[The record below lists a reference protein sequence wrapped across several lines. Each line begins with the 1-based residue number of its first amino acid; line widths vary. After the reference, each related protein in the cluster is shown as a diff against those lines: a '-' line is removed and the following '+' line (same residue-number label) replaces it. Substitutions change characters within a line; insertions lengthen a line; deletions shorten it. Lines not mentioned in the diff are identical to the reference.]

1 MGDYLISARKYR
13 PKSFNEV
20 VGQEVITSTLE
31 NAVKN
36 NQLSQALLFTGPR
49 GVGKT
54 SCARILAKM
63 INADKI
69 TSESDYS
76 FNIFELD
83 AASNNGVDGI
93 RNLTDQIRI
102 PPQIGNF
109 KVYIIDEVHMLSS
122 SAFNAFLKTL
132 EEPPRHCVFIL
143 ATTEKHKI
151 IPTILSRCQIYDFK
165 RISVDDISSYLIN
178 ISKQEKV
185 KYEKTAIQFI
195 AKKADGSMRDAL
207 QIYDRILSSKNNE
220 VSIASVMENLN
231 ILDNQ
236 VYFDLLY
243 LIINNEIPKLLV
255 LINSILARGIQG
267 DILISGLGSFFRD
280 LLVSKDSKSM
290 ALFDSDEETKSQ
302 FKKASSKI
310 DIDYLIECIEITNN
324 FDINY
329 SKSINQNLLLEL
341 TLMKLASLN
350 HNDEKKKFN
359 YKIIP
364 ASYFNSSLVIE
375 KKTTKQG
382 KNDIKPKLNV
392 KITQLSNSG
401 LSLKSLEKK
410 EENNTISNS
419 MDPEVDLE
427 ENPYTEAD
435 IIALWEKYSDMME
448 KKGRF
453 NIASI
458 LRIDKPKLLENTI
471 KLTLPNSINKV
482 ELGIE
487 KKEIL
492 DFIRKNLKNNNI
504 CIDLIVDEKIEK
516 KLVYTD
522 KDKYALM
529 KKKNPNLE
537 KLKNSFN
544 LSI

>member
-1 MGDYLISARKYR
+1 MSDYLISARKYR

-36 NQLSQALLFTGPR
+36 KQLSQALLFTGPR

-178 ISKQEKV
+178 ISKHEKV
-185 KYEKTAIQFI
+185 KYEENAIQFI

-220 VSIASVMENLN
+220 VSIANVMENLN

-243 LIINNEIPKLLV
+243 RIINNEIPKLLV
-255 LINSILARGIQG
+255 LTNSILARGIQG

-280 LLVSKDSKSM
+280 LLVSKDSKSI
-290 ALFDSDEETKSQ
+290 ALFDSDEETKLQ

-310 DIDYLIECIEITNN
+310 DMDYLIECIEITNN

-375 KKTTKQG
+375 ENITKHG
-382 KNDIKPKLNV
+382 ENDIKPKLDI

-419 MDPEVDLE
+419 IDPEVNLE

-435 IIALWEKYSDMME
+435 IIALWEKYSEMME

-492 DFIRKNLKNNNI
+492 DFIRKNLKNNNVF
-504 CIDLIVDEKIEK
+504 IDLIVDEKIEE

-522 KDKYALM
+522 KDKYDLM

>member
-1 MGDYLISARKYR
+1 MSDYLISARKYR

-178 ISKQEKV
+178 ISKKEKV
-185 KYEKTAIQFI
+185 KYEENAIQFI
-195 AKKADGSMRDAL
+195 AKKANGSMRDAL

-243 LIINNEIPKLLV
+243 LIINNEIPKLLL

-267 DILISGLGSFFRD
+267 DILISGLASFFRD

-290 ALFDSDEETKSQ
+290 VLFDSDEETKSQ

-375 KKTTKQG
+375 KKTTKQE
-382 KNDIKPKLNV
+382 KKDIKPKLNV

-504 CIDLIVDEKIEK
+504 WIDLIVDEKIEK

>member
-1 MGDYLISARKYR
+1 MSDYLISARKYR
-13 PKSFNEV
+13 PKSFKEV
-20 VGQEVITSTLE
+20 IGQEVITSTLE

-54 SCARILAKM
+54 TCARILAKM
-63 INADKI
+63 INEDKI
-69 TSESDYS
+69 PSGSDYS

-102 PPQIGNF
+102 PPQTGNF

-165 RISVDDISSYLIN
+165 RISVDDISSSLID
-178 ISKQEKV
+178 ISKKEKI
-185 KYEKTAIQFI
+185 KYENNAIQFI
-195 AKKADGSMRDAL
+195 AKNADGSMRDAL
-207 QIYDRILSSKNNE
+207 QIFDRILSSNSNE
-220 VSIASVMENLN
+220 ITLSSVMENLS

-236 VYFDLLY
+236 VYFDLLD
-243 LIINNEIPKLLV
+243 LIINNKIPKLLIS
-255 LINSILARGIQG
+255 INSILSKGIQG

-280 LLVSKDSKSM
+280 LLVSKDSMSI
-290 ALFDSDEETKSQ
+290 ALFDTDEETKSQ

-310 DIDYLIECIEITNN
+310 DLDYLIECIEITNN
-324 FDINY
+324 CAINY
-329 SKSINQNLLLEL
+329 SKSINQNLLIEL

-364 ASYFNSSLVIE
+364 ASYFNSFLISEE
-375 KKTTKQG
+375 KITKVE
-382 KNDIKPKLNV
+382 KNDIKPVLDIDIK
-392 KITQLSNSG
+392 QLSSSG

-410 EENNTISNS
+410 EEPTAKSS
-419 MDPEVDLE
+419 SVDNEANFE
-427 ENPYTEAD
+427 ENLYNETD
-435 IIALWEKYSDMME
+435 IVALWEKYSEMME
-448 KKGRF
+448 EKGRF

-458 LRIDKPKLLENTI
+458 LRIDKPRLVENTI
-471 KLTLPNSINKV
+471 NYTLPNSINKV
-482 ELGIE
+482 ELDIE
-487 KKEIL
+487 KKEII
-492 DFIRKNLKNNNI
+492 DYIRKNLKNNDI
-504 CIDLIVDEKIEK
+504 YIELTVDEKIEE
-516 KLVYTD
+516 KLVYTE
-522 KDKYALM
+522 KDKYDLM

-537 KLKNSFN
+537 KLRDYFN

>member
-1 MGDYLISARKYR
+1 MSDYLISARKYR

-178 ISKQEKV
+178 ISKKEKV
-185 KYEKTAIQFI
+185 KYEDNAIQFI

-220 VSIASVMENLN
+220 VSIANVMENLN

-236 VYFDLLY
+236 VYFDLLH

-255 LINSILARGIQG
+255 LTNSILARGIQG
-267 DILISGLGSFFRD
+267 DILISGFGSFFRD
-280 LLVSKDSKSM
+280 LLVSKDSKSI

-310 DIDYLIECIEITNN
+310 DVDYLIECIEITNN

-350 HNDEKKKFN
+350 HSDEKKKFN

-364 ASYFNSSLVIE
+364 ASYFNSSLVIKE
-375 KKTTKQG
+375 KISKQG
-382 KNDIKPKLNV
+382 GNNIKPKLDV
-392 KITQLSNSG
+392 KIKQLSNSG
-401 LSLKSLEKK
+401 FSLKSLEKK
-410 EENNTISNS
+410 EKNNTISNS
-419 MDPEVDLE
+419 VDHEFDLE

-435 IIALWEKYSDMME
+435 IIALWEKYSEIME

-458 LRIDKPKLLENTI
+458 LRIDKPKLLKNTI

-522 KDKYALM
+522 KDKYDLM
-529 KKKNPNLE
+529 KKKNPILE

>member
-1 MGDYLISARKYR
+1 MSDYLISARKYR

-178 ISKQEKV
+178 ISKKEKV
-185 KYEKTAIQFI
+185 KYEENAVQFI
-195 AKKADGSMRDAL
+195 AKKANGSMRDAL

-243 LIINNEIPKLLV
+243 LIINNEIPKLLL

-267 DILISGLGSFFRD
+267 DILISGLASFFRD

-290 ALFDSDEETKSQ
+290 VLFDSDEETKSQ

-375 KKTTKQG
+375 KKTTKQE
-382 KNDIKPKLNV
+382 KKDIKPKLNV

-504 CIDLIVDEKIEK
+504 WIDLIVDEKIEK

>member
-492 DFIRKNLKNNNI
+492 DFIRKNLKNNDVF
-504 CIDLIVDEKIEK
+504 IDLIVDEKIEE

-522 KDKYALM
+522 KDKYNSM

>member
-1 MGDYLISARKYR
+1 MSDYLISARKYR

-178 ISKQEKV
+178 ISKKEKV
-185 KYEKTAIQFI
+185 KYEDNAIQFI

-220 VSIASVMENLN
+220 VSIANVMENLN

-236 VYFDLLY
+236 VYFDLLH

-255 LINSILARGIQG
+255 LTNSILARGIQG
-267 DILISGLGSFFRD
+267 DILISGFGSFFRD
-280 LLVSKDSKSM
+280 LLVSKDSKSI

-310 DIDYLIECIEITNN
+310 DVDYLIECIEITNN

-350 HNDEKKKFN
+350 HSDEKKKFN

-364 ASYFNSSLVIE
+364 ASYFNSSLVIKE
-375 KKTTKQG
+375 KISKQG
-382 KNDIKPKLNV
+382 GDNIKPKLDV
-392 KITQLSNSG
+392 KIKQLSNSG
-401 LSLKSLEKK
+401 FSLKSLEKK
-410 EENNTISNS
+410 EKNNTISNS
-419 MDPEVDLE
+419 VDHEVDIE
-427 ENPYTEAD
+427 ENPYTEVD
-435 IIALWEKYSDMME
+435 IIALWEKYSEIME

-458 LRIDKPKLLENTI
+458 LRIDKPKLLKNTI

-522 KDKYALM
+522 KDKYDLM
-529 KKKNPNLE
+529 KKKNPILE

>member
-1 MGDYLISARKYR
+1 MSDYLISARKYR

-36 NQLSQALLFTGPR
+36 KQLSQALLFTGPR

-178 ISKQEKV
+178 ISKHEKV
-185 KYEKTAIQFI
+185 KYEENAIQFI

-220 VSIASVMENLN
+220 VSIANVMESLN

-236 VYFDLLY
+236 VYFDLLH

-255 LINSILARGIQG
+255 LTNSILARGIQG

-280 LLVSKDSKSM
+280 LLVSKDSKSI
-290 ALFDSDEETKSQ
+290 ALFDSDEETKLQ

-310 DIDYLIECIEITNN
+310 DMDYLIECIEITNN

-375 KKTTKQG
+375 GKVTKHG
-382 KNDIKPKLNV
+382 ENDIKPKLDI

-419 MDPEVDLE
+419 IDPEVNLE

-435 IIALWEKYSDMME
+435 IIALWEKYSEMME
-448 KKGRF
+448 KEGRF

-458 LRIDKPKLLENTI
+458 LPFVKPKLLKNTI

-492 DFIRKNLKNNNI
+492 DFIRKNLKNNNVF
-504 CIDLIVDEKIEK
+504 IDLIVDEKIEK

-522 KDKYALM
+522 KDKYDLM
-529 KKKNPNLE
+529 KKKNPNLQ

>member
-1 MGDYLISARKYR
+1 MSDYLISARKYR

-178 ISKQEKV
+178 ISKKEKV
-185 KYEKTAIQFI
+185 KYEENAIQFI

-267 DILISGLGSFFRD
+267 DILISGLASFFRD

-290 ALFDSDEETKSQ
+290 VLFDSDEETKSQ

-375 KKTTKQG
+375 KKTTKQE
-382 KNDIKPKLNV
+382 KKDIKPELNV

-504 CIDLIVDEKIEK
+504 WIDLIVDEKIEK

-522 KDKYALM
+522 MDKYALM

>member
-185 KYEKTAIQFI
+185 KYEETAIQFI

-492 DFIRKNLKNNNI
+492 DFIRKNLKNNDVF
-504 CIDLIVDEKIEK
+504 IDLIVDEKIEE

-522 KDKYALM
+522 KDKYNSM

>member
-1 MGDYLISARKYR
+1 MSDYLISARKYR

-36 NQLSQALLFTGPR
+36 KQLSQALLFTGPR

-178 ISKQEKV
+178 ISKHEKV
-185 KYEKTAIQFI
+185 KYEENAIQFI

-220 VSIASVMENLN
+220 VSIANVMENLN

-236 VYFDLLY
+236 VYFDLLH

-255 LINSILARGIQG
+255 LTNSILARGIQG

-280 LLVSKDSKSM
+280 LLVSKDSKSI
-290 ALFDSDEETKSQ
+290 ALFDSDEETKLQ

-310 DIDYLIECIEITNN
+310 DMDYLIECIEITNN

-375 KKTTKQG
+375 GKVTKHG
-382 KNDIKPKLNV
+382 ENDIKPKLDI

-419 MDPEVDLE
+419 IDPEVNLE

-435 IIALWEKYSDMME
+435 IIALWEKYSEMME
-448 KKGRF
+448 KEGRF

-458 LRIDKPKLLENTI
+458 LRIDKPKLLKNTI

-492 DFIRKNLKNNNI
+492 DFIRKNLKNNNVF
-504 CIDLIVDEKIEK
+504 IDLIVDEKIEK

-522 KDKYALM
+522 KDKYDLM
-529 KKKNPNLE
+529 KKKNPNLQ

>member
-185 KYEKTAIQFI
+185 KYEETAIQFI

-375 KKTTKQG
+375 KKTTKQE

-492 DFIRKNLKNNNI
+492 DFIRKNLKNNDVF
-504 CIDLIVDEKIEK
+504 IDLIVDEKIEE

-522 KDKYALM
+522 KDKYNSM

>member
-1 MGDYLISARKYR
+1 MSDYLISARKYR

-36 NQLSQALLFTGPR
+36 KQLSQALLFTGPR

-178 ISKQEKV
+178 ISKHEKV
-185 KYEKTAIQFI
+185 KYEENAIQFI

-220 VSIASVMENLN
+220 VSIANVMESLN

-236 VYFDLLY
+236 VYFDLLH

-255 LINSILARGIQG
+255 LTNSILARGIQG

-280 LLVSKDSKSM
+280 LLVSKDSKSI

-310 DIDYLIECIEITNN
+310 DMDYLIECIEITNN

-375 KKTTKQG
+375 GKVTKHG
-382 KNDIKPKLNV
+382 ENDIKPKLDI

-419 MDPEVDLE
+419 IDPEVNLE

-435 IIALWEKYSDMME
+435 IIALWEKYSEMME

-492 DFIRKNLKNNNI
+492 DFIRKNLKNNNVF
-504 CIDLIVDEKIEK
+504 IDLIVDEKIEK

-522 KDKYALM
+522 KDKYDLM
-529 KKKNPNLE
+529 KKKNPNLQ

>member
-1 MGDYLISARKYR
+1 MSDYLISARKYR

-178 ISKQEKV
+178 ISKKEKV
-185 KYEKTAIQFI
+185 KYEKNAIQFI
-195 AKKADGSMRDAL
+195 AKKANGSMRDAL

-243 LIINNEIPKLLV
+243 LIINNEIPKLLL

-267 DILISGLGSFFRD
+267 DILISGLASFFRD

-290 ALFDSDEETKSQ
+290 VLFDSDEETKSQ

-382 KNDIKPKLNV
+382 KKDIKPKLNV

-504 CIDLIVDEKIEK
+504 WIDLIVDEKIEK

>member
-1 MGDYLISARKYR
+1 MSDYLISARKYR
-13 PKSFNEV
+13 PKSFKEV
-20 VGQEVITSTLE
+20 IGQEIITSALE

-36 NQLSQALLFTGPR
+36 KQLSQALLFTGPR

-63 INADKI
+63 INEDKI
-69 TSESDYS
+69 VGGSDYS

-102 PPQIGNF
+102 PPQTGNF

-132 EEPPRHCVFIL
+132 EEPPKHCVFIL

-165 RISVDDISSYLIN
+165 RISVDDISSSLID
-178 ISKQEKV
+178 ISKKEEV
-185 KYEKTAIQFI
+185 KYEDSAIKFI

-207 QIYDRILSSKNNE
+207 QIYDRILSSKNRKVTLSN
-220 VSIASVMENLN
+220 VMENLN

-236 VYFDLLY
+236 VYFDLLD
-243 LIINNEIPKLLV
+243 LIVNNEIPKLLV
-255 LINSILARGIQG
+255 LINSILAKGIQG

-280 LLVSKDSKSM
+280 LLVSKDSKSI
-290 ALFDSDEETKSQ
+290 ALFNSDEETKLQ

-310 DIDYLIECIEITNN
+310 DVDYLIECIEITNSC
-324 FDINY
+324 DINY
-329 SKSINQNLLLEL
+329 SKSINQNLLVEL
-341 TLMKLASLN
+341 TIMKLASLN

-364 ASYFNSSLVIE
+364 ASYFNSSLITEE
-375 KKTTKQG
+375 KTVPAK
-382 KNDIKPKLNV
+382 KNESKPRLDID
-392 KITQLSNSG
+392 IGQLSNSG

-410 EENNTISNS
+410 EEQTAKSAS
-419 MDPEVDLE
+419 VDQEASLE
-427 ENPYTEAD
+427 GNPYTEID
-435 IIALWEKYSDMME
+435 IVALWEKYSEMME
-448 KKGRF
+448 EKGRF

-458 LRIDKPKLLENTI
+458 LRIDKPKLLKDTI
-471 KLTLPNSINKV
+471 KLTLPNSTNKV
-482 ELGIE
+482 ELDIE
-487 KKEIL
+487 KKEII
-492 DFIRKNLKNNNI
+492 DYIRKNLKNNNI
-504 CIDLIVDEKIEK
+504 YIDLIVDEKIEE

-522 KDKYALM
+522 KDKYDLM
-529 KKKNPNLE
+529 KKKNPNIE
-537 KLKNSFN
+537 KLKDSFN

>member
-1 MGDYLISARKYR
+1 MSDYLISARKYR

-178 ISKQEKV
+178 ISKKEKV
-185 KYEKTAIQFI
+185 KYEKNAIQFI
-195 AKKADGSMRDAL
+195 AKKANGSMRDAL

-243 LIINNEIPKLLV
+243 LIINNEIPKLLL

-267 DILISGLGSFFRD
+267 DILISGLASFFRD

-290 ALFDSDEETKSQ
+290 VLFDSDEETKSQ

-375 KKTTKQG
+375 KKTTKQE
-382 KNDIKPKLNV
+382 KKDIKPKLNV

-504 CIDLIVDEKIEK
+504 WIDLIVDEKIEK